1 MPRTQFVA
9 HEDRQIVLM
18 DFTHIRELDQALEA
32 IEEARRFVA
41 AQPRMK
47 KLLTLVDVTDS
58 VVDDAK
64 DWLVR
69 QHVPPA
75 SVPDILR

>member
-18 DFTHIRELDQALEA
+18 DFTHIRELDQAL
-32 IEEARRFVA
+32 
-41 AQPRMK
+41 
-47 KLLTLVDVTDS
+47 D
-58 VVDDAK
+58 
-64 DWLVR
+64 
-69 QHVPPA
+69 PPA